1 MERHERGEAR
11 VIPVILRPCDW
22 HGAPF
27 GKLMAVPPDGKAV
40 TKHATL
46 DDGFLEV
53 AKALRQVA
61 GPGDIRTPAP
71 ATSPPA
77 PGAGGAARLRI
88 HVRAISG
95 CAAGSPTTTAT
106 PPH

>member
-40 TKHATL
+40 TKHTTL
-46 DDGFLEV
+46 DDGLLEV
-53 AKALRQVA
+53 AKAIRQVA
-61 GPGDIRTPAP
+61 GPDRTPL
-71 ATSPPA
+71 TSPPV
-77 PGAGGAARLRI
+77 PGAGSNRPASQAPRSSNLR
-88 HVRAISG
+88 VRSG
-95 CAAGSPTTTAT
+95 FTDRDRQPDEA
-106 PPH
+106 